1 MDSENHRTAT
11 KQRHG
16 CLTAYLTL
24 LLVANMATAIIYLSS
39 LSTDAPQRLP
49 KSMILILGI
58 STVLNMVFAVALFKW
73 KKWGFYGFI
82 GTTIIAGIVNL
93 SLGIGPL
100 SLLGFSGIPIL
111 YGILRIGNE
120 RAGWHQLD

>member
-1 MDSENHRTAT
+1 
-11 KQRHG
+11 
-16 CLTAYLTL
+16 
-24 LLVANMATAIIYLSS
+24 
-39 LSTDAPQRLP
+39 
-49 KSMILILGI
+49 MILILGI